1 MFMFVGNK
9 KLNTVITQNE
19 QTLHL
24 LKAGDEGAFDTNNI
38 IGGFA
43 PSHLNM

>member
-9 KLNTVITQNE
+9 KLNTVITENE

-24 LKAGDEGAFDTNNI
+24 LKAGDESAFDTVYKQ
-38 IGGFA
+38 
-43 PSHLNM
+43 